1 MSLHHHFRFREFLVF
16 SREFI
21 RLVSQVRGVLM
32 TLVLLIAGGGWLL
45 GRWESLPFWEG
56 QYLAFVTALTIGY
69 GDVTPSEP
77 LSRLLCIA
85 LGIVGMVWIGLVVG
99 SASVALRRTIE
110 EEQALGEKIESEE
123 S

>member
-21 RLVSQVRGVLM
+21 LLVSQVRGVLM
-32 TLVLLIAGGGWLL
+32 TLVLLIFTGGWLL
-45 GRWESLPFWEG
+45 ARWEGLPFWEG

-69 GDVTPSEP
+69 GDVTPTES
-77 LSRLLCIA
+77 LSRILCIA
-85 LGIVGMVWIGLVVG
+85 LGVVGMVWIGLVVG

-110 EEQALGEKIESEE
+110 EEKGPEEAIEGEDF
-123 S
+123 

>member
-1 MSLHHHFRFREFLVF
+1 
-16 SREFI
+16 
-21 RLVSQVRGVLM
+21 M

-45 GRWESLPFWEG
+45 ARWESLPFWEG

-69 GDVTPSEP
+69 GDITPTQP
-77 LSRLLCIA
+77 LSRILCIA

-110 EEQALGEKIESEE
+110 EERAPEE
-123 S
+123 SPGFEDR